1 MFRFHENLHTPATGQ
16 HPWESKPW
24 TWPMGL
30 RPMLYYYDGNTA
42 QCGQS
47 RCVSATMLVG
57 TPAIWWLALPMLAWA
72 LWRVIARQDWRYA
85 AILVA
90 YLAGLL
96 PWFRDLDRQ
105 MYFFY
110 VTPIA
115 AFLVLGIVLGLG
127 HILGRARDGLE
138 RRGTGLL
145 VVALY
150 VGLVVANFIWLWP
163 ILNGD
168 SIPDWRW
175 QAELWLPS
183 WR

>member
-1 MFRFHENLHTPATGQ
+1 
-16 HPWESKPW
+16 
-24 TWPMGL
+24 MGL
-30 RPMLYYYDGNTA
+30 RPMLYYYDGGNA
-42 QCGQS
+42 QCGEAS
-47 RCVSATMLVG
+47 CVRATMLVG
-57 TPAIWWLALPMLAWA
+57 TPAMWWLALPMLGWG
-72 LWRVIARQDWRYA
+72 LWRMTARLDWRYA
-85 AILVA
+85 AVVVA

-96 PWFRDLDRQ
+96 PWFRDVTRQ

-110 VTPIA
+110 ATPMA
-115 AFLVLGIVLGLG
+115 AFLVLGLTLALG
-127 HILGRARDGLE
+127 HILGRATAGYE

-145 VVALY
+145 AVALY

-168 SIPDWRW
+168 SISEGRW